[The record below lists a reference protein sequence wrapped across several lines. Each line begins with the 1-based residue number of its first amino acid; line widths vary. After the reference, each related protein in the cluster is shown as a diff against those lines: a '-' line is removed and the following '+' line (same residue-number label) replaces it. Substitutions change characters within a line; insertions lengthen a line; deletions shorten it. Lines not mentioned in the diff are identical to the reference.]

1 MCRRGRPDSL
11 EDSLYSI
18 DVAVFRWVNE
28 GWSCPPLDKFFS
40 YITNYHHFEILILL
54 LLAGLLIWGGKRGRW
69 VVLAL
74 VITVTLTDQVS
85 AHVFKG
91 VFDRVRPCN
100 ALTGVLTPDDKP
112 NSYSFPSSHATNMG
126 GSMTLLAL
134 AYPPWAWLCALF
146 AFLVG
151 LSRVYLGVHYP
162 SDVMGGWLL
171 GMAIG
176 WGIWNVFR
184 PLTKPPLPTAPLPV
198 EAQPKARVR
207 KGGRRGRRK

>member
-1 MCRRGRPDSL
+1 M
-11 EDSLYSI
+11 EDFLYSI

-28 GWSCPPLDKFFS
+28 GWSCPLLDRFFS
-40 YITNYHHFEILILL
+40 FITNYHHFEILILL
-54 LLAGLLIWGGKRGRW
+54 LLVSLLVWGGKKGRW
-69 VVLAL
+69 MVLAL

-91 VFDRVRPCN
+91 IFDRVRPCN

-112 NSYSFPSSHATNMG
+112 SSYSFPSSHATNIG

-134 AYPPWAWLCALF
+134 AYPPWAWLCALS

-151 LSRVYLGVHYP
+151 LSRIYLGVHYP

-171 GMAIG
+171 GIAIG
-176 WGIWNVFR
+176 WGIWKIFGL
-184 PLTKPPLPTAPLPV
+184 LTVPKPEPVIPTAQSLPRK
-198 EAQPKARVR
+198 AKARKR
-207 KGGRRGRRK
+207 RRHGRQ

>member
-1 MCRRGRPDSL
+1 MESF
-11 EDSLYSI
+11 LYSI
-18 DVAVFRWVNE
+18 DVAILRWVNE
-28 GWSCPPLDKFFS
+28 GWSGGFLDVFFS
-40 YITNYHHFEILILL
+40 YITELHHFLIPIALL
-54 LLAGLLIWGGKRGRW
+54 LLSLLIWGGKKGRW

-91 VFDRVRPCN
+91 IFDRVRPCN
-100 ALTGVLTPDDKP
+100 ALTGVLTPYEHP
-112 NSYSFPSSHATNMG
+112 SSYSFPSSHATNMG

-162 SDVMGGWLL
+162 SDVMSGWLL
-171 GMAIG
+171 GIAIG
-176 WGIWNVFR
+176 WGVWKIFG
-184 PLTKPPLPTAPLPV
+184 PLALGKIHPAVSPAKIPAPP
-198 EAQPKARVR
+198 KVR

>member
-1 MCRRGRPDSL
+1 M
-11 EDSLYSI
+11 EAFLYSI
-18 DVAVFRWVNE
+18 DIAALRWVNE
-28 GWSCPPLDKFFS
+28 GWSRPFLDKFFT
-40 YITNYHHFEILILL
+40 YITNYHHFIIPIALL
-54 LLAGLLIWGGKRGRW
+54 LVSLLVWGGKKGRW

-91 VFDRVRPCN
+91 IFDRVRPCN

-112 NSYSFPSSHATNMG
+112 SSYSFPSSHATNMG

-134 AYPPWAWLCALF
+134 AYPPWAWFCALA

-162 SDVMGGWLL
+162 SDVVGGWLL
-171 GMAIG
+171 GISIG
-176 WGIWNVFR
+176 WGIWKIFG
-184 PLTKPPLPTAPLPV
+184 PLTREPIRPPLSPARAPRQALT
-198 EAQPKARVR
+198 R
-207 KGGRRGRRK
+207 KGGRCGRRK